1 MHTDP
6 INRFDVL
13 GVGVNA
19 IDVNCT
25 VNEIKR
31 WIQQGESHYICVTN
45 VHCVMESQRDGRI
58 SDIHNKSGLTVP
70 DGMPLVWIGRL
81 LGFQGIKRVY
91 GPELMLELC
100 RISPENGFT
109 HYLYGGK
116 AGVADELCEKIR
128 TLFPGIKI
136 AGTYTPP
143 FRPLTIEEESELIAD
158 VAKKK
163 PNIFWVGLG
172 APKQEKFMAE
182 YVQKLDTNV
191 MIGVGAA
198 FDIITGRIK
207 DAPDWMKN
215 SGLQWLHRLIQEPHR
230 LWKRYLFNNTLFICK
245 ISSSMLMRAVKK
257 MTF

>member
-6 INRFDVL
+6 FNRFDVL

-19 IDVNCT
+19 IDVNGT

-31 WIQQGESHYICVTN
+31 WIQQDESHYICVTG
-45 VHCVMESQRDGRI
+45 VHGVMESQRDGRL
-58 SDIHNKSGLTVP
+58 SDIHDKSGLTVP

-91 GPELMLELC
+91 GPDLMLELC
-100 RISPENGFT
+100 RISPEYGFT

-116 AGVADELCEKIR
+116 AGVADELCVKMR

-136 AGTYTPP
+136 AGIYTPP
-143 FRPLTIEEESELIAD
+143 FKPLTIDEESELIAD
-158 VAKKK
+158 VAEKK

-172 APKQEKFMAE
+172 TPKQEKFMAE
-182 YVQKLDTNV
+182 YVQKLETNV
-191 MIGVGAA
+191 LIGVGAA

-207 DAPDWMKN
+207 DAPDWMFLRQSHYQPTVHCGGWTMLRSPIMQAGILKN
-215 SGLQWLHRLIQEPHR
+215 QWL
-230 LWKRYLFNNTLFICK
+230 N
-245 ISSSMLMRAVKK
+245 
-257 MTF
+257 